1 MFKLHGN
8 TFQSIFSMTDNF
20 TNSTCIDM
28 VHVDV
33 INGRST
39 VMFTDGSRYEYTN
52 VSRRAILMFIND
64 KARSFGKFLNNVLM
78 DSRVKCYAL

>member
-8 TFQSIFSMTDNF
+8 YFQSMFSICDNF

-33 INGRST
+33 VNGRAT
-39 VMFTDGSRYEYTN
+39 VMFNDGSRYNYTN

-64 KARSFGKFLNNVLM
+64 KARSFGKFLNNVLL
-78 DSRVKCYAL
+78 DSRVKCYSW